1 MANKIRYCF
10 LPAHVGKHAEFAQND
25 ERFRVK
31 ELETPLETAE
41 REKRKAMSGLL
52 DHTTER
58 RSVLMNRRGKEYWG
72 IFKTFCPIQRVQNVL
87 VVNGVI

>member
-10 LPAHVGKHAEFAQND
+10 LPAHVGKHAEFTQND

-41 REKRKAMSGLL
+41 REKRKAVSDPL

-58 RSVLMNRRGKEYWG
+58 RSVLLNRRRDWYWG
-72 IFKTFCPIQRVQNVL
+72 IFKTFCPI
-87 VVNGVI
+87 

>member
-25 ERFRVK
+25 ERFCVK
-31 ELETPLETAE
+31 EIETPLETAE
-41 REKRKAMSGLL
+41 REKRKAVSGLL
-52 DHTTER
+52 DHTSER
-58 RSVLMNRRGKEYWG
+58 RSVLLNRRRKGYWG
-72 IFKTFCPIQRVQNVL
+72 IFKAFCPIQRVENIL